1 MGEKPNVVSDKSKA
15 FSVRIV
21 NMCSFL
27 GKERN
32 EYILS
37 KQLLRSGTSVGANI
51 SEAVYAQSKADF
63 IAKMHIALKEINETG
78 YWIELLYKT
87 NYLSDKEFQSI
98 LADQQELIK
107 LLTAILKS
115 AKEYIIIHY

>member
-115 AKEYIIIHY
+115 AKE

>member
-1 MGEKPNVVSDKSKA
+1 MEKKPNVVSDKSKD

-27 GKERN
+27 RKERN
-32 EYILS
+32 EHVLS

-87 NYLSDKEFQSI
+87 NYLSDNEFRSI
-98 LADQQELIK
+98 HADQRELIK

-115 AKEYIIIHY
+115 AKV